1 MKYLIN
7 YGTGAAVF
15 PEKALDIITRAGAND
30 LRVLLYI
37 CSAKGSFDI
46 KKLSSKVGCSEEE
59 ARESLSFWRGAG
71 VIELTDKAGTV
82 EAALDQA
89 PVEKSAEQPDKKES
103 LPEEKKL
110 RREEELPHYTS
121 DELANIL
128 EERKETATLIDESQN
143 IMGKVF
149 NVKEINV
156 LMGFVDYLELD
167 CEYIM
172 MLLTY
177 CISLGK
183 KTLHYAETLAF
194 ALYDAG
200 ITSGEALAE
209 ELRRREA
216 AADAE
221 GKIRSLFGVGERA
234 FTTKEKRFIS
244 VWIND
249 MSFSIEIIEKA
260 YEVTA
265 DATGKGSFA
274 YANSVLE
281 RWYAEGLRSIEQ
293 IEQSYKKNDGQKPA
307 QGSFD
312 TDSFFEAAVKRS
324 LGGS

>member
-30 LRVLLYI
+30 LRVLMYI
-37 CSAKGSFDI
+37 CSVKGSFDI
-46 KKLSSKVGCSEEE
+46 KKLSGKVGCTEEE

-71 VIELTDKAGTV
+71 IIELADKNASV
-82 EAALDQA
+82 EATKDEA
-89 PVEKSAEQPDKKES
+89 PDEKSAEQTAQKES
-103 LPEEKKL
+103 LTEEKKL
-110 RREEELPHYTS
+110 RREDELPHYTS

-128 EERKETATLIDESQN
+128 EERKETATLIDECQN

-156 LMGFVDYLELD
+156 LMGLLDYLGLD

-172 MLLTY
+172 ILLTY
-177 CISLGK
+177 CVSIGK
-183 KTLHYAETLAF
+183 KTLHYAEKTAF

-200 ITSGEALAE
+200 ITTSVQLAE
-209 ELRRREA
+209 ELKRREA

-221 GKIRSLFGVGERA
+221 TKIRSLFGVGERA

-249 MSFSIEIIEKA
+249 MSFSVEIIEKA

-293 IEQSYKKNDGQKPA
+293 IERSYKKNDGQKPI

-324 LGGS
+324 LGGN